1 MIGLARPPPPTIRA
15 VRRIG
20 VPCTAMAVALL
31 RQLEQKDITCP
42 AGSLVGDASVVCG
55 IEHGVIDGRHS
66 PESVEGF
73 CCGEFSACPSWRMEK
88 ERVEQNK
95 KADSYLDEARKEGA
109 AKKRRLEDV
118 KGDRYER
125 ARHLLF
131 GDTEEAR
138 RFRARVGLGL
148 KRRGQ
153 TVEIERNG
161 R

>member
-1 MIGLARPPPPTIRA
+1 
-15 VRRIG
+15 
-20 VPCTAMAVALL
+20 MAVALL

-42 AGSLVGDASVVCG
+42 AGSIVGDASVVCG

-73 CCGEFSACPSWRMEK
+73 CCGDFQSCPSWRMEK

-95 KADSYLDEARKEGA
+95 KADSYLEEARKDAE
-109 AKKRRLEDV
+109 KKRSNLAQV

-131 GDTEEAR
+131 SDSEEAR
-138 RFRARVGLGL
+138 RFRARVGIAAR
-148 KRRGQ
+148 RRGQ
-153 TVEIERNG
+153 RVEIERNG